1 MVGLNVLGQFGPGG
15 YVDDDH
21 LGMSEFQGGGSLGTR
36 RP

>member
-1 MVGLNVLGQFGPGG
+1 MAGLKVLGQFGPGG

-21 LGMSEFQGGGSLGTR
+21 LGLSEFQVSGSLGTR

>member
-1 MVGLNVLGQFGPGG
+1 VGQFGPGG

-21 LGMSEFQGGGSLGTR
+21 LGLSEFEISGSPCTR